1 MAWTDKPHRKSLPNL
16 RPGCVNRI
24 SLVDG
29 ACWAKSPAI
38 YQRAQPKRDCSV
50 ALQQTFAEAEG
61 SRCFCAFVLLCFPAV
76 VLVGPLLFSFLLF
89 WTVFLVLLGLPFGP
103 LSADGF
109 KPRRSLCRAASRR
122 RLRLPGTHGTA
133 GTRWSSR
140 TRYCWCGCLFWS
152 SPQGGDVLLLQH
164 QTPCSRL
171 HMSPSTGYLC
181 SCYGLV
187 GICLYRQASSG
198 EAATRDDADANKL
211 RVCMSQACSLSG
223 LRATA
228 GCNALR
234 RGALRCT
241 QGDAPRGSARCLV
254 STGCD
259 ARLTAADVVPCLAC
273 FAVPSASYL
282 LVSPRCGFRL
292 PVLALLAAFLGPL
305 VAFFGCLGGGVQAG
319 RLPAHPLSQSARTS
333 PPPRADFQPVRAGCE
348 GRAQCSREA
357 GQPAASRQGSAA
369 IRSFRFETPPWRREG
384 RVSHFTRAATQAV
397 QRSPC
402 SVS

>member
-1 MAWTDKPHRKSLPNL
+1 MGPVGP
-16 RPGCVNRI
+16 
-24 SLVDG
+24 
-29 ACWAKSPAI
+29 
-38 YQRAQPKRDCSV
+38 RAQQFTKGPSLSEIV
-50 ALQQTFAEAEG
+50 ALRSSRRSRKRKEAG
-61 SRCFCAFVLLCFPAV
+61 AFVLLCFCVFLPSFWSGLSSFLFFFFGLFFSCFSVFLLALCLLTVSNHGDRSAVLPPAV
-76 VLVGPLLFSFLLF
+76 ASGCPERTEPLGPA
-89 WTVFLVLLGLPFGP
+89 G
-103 LSADGF
+103 
-109 KPRRSLCRAASRR
+109 RRGR
-122 RLRLPGTHGTA
+122 GTA
-133 GTRWSSR
+133 G
-140 TRYCWCGCLFWS
+140 CGCLFWS

-164 QTPCSRL
+164 QPPCSRL
-171 HMSPSTGYLC
+171 HMSPSTGYLY

-273 FAVPSASYL
+273 FAVPSASYFL
-282 LVSPRCGFRL
+282 ESPRCGFRL